1 MISLID
7 ADLVAYRVAATCNT
21 DEEGALEIALLRCDK
36 LMRDICEATDSVGY
50 RAFLTGKNNFRKKI
64 NPEYKANRKNII
76 PPIYL
81 QQCRNYLI
89 ENWNAEVTEG
99 YEADDALGMA
109 QDIVGIYDETYNY
122 TGGYTTIISS
132 LDKDLDMIPGLH
144 YNWKDGLLYEINEV
158 EALRNFYKQ
167 LLIGDR
173 ADNII
178 GVAGIGKI
186 KAAKLIDPLEYE
198 EDMYKVVSSL
208 YDDKKR
214 LCLNMECLW
223 IWRSE

>member
-7 ADLVAYRVAATCNT
+7 ADLVVYRVAATCDT

-36 LMRDICEATDSVGY
+36 LMQDICDATDSDNY
-50 RAFLTGKNNFRKKI
+50 RAFLTGRNNFRKRI
-64 NPEYKANRKNII
+64 NPEYKANRKDTV
-76 PPIYL
+76 PPRYL
-81 QQCRNYLI
+81 QQCRDFLI
-89 ENWNAEVTEG
+89 QNWNAEVTEG
-99 YEADDALGMA
+99 CEADDALGMA
-109 QDIVGIYDETYNY
+109 QKND
-122 TGGYTTIISS
+122 TIICT

-144 YNWKDGLLYEINEV
+144 YNWVRSEIYEVNEV
-158 EALRNFYKQ
+158 DALRNFYKQ

-173 ADNII
+173 SDNIF
-178 GVAGIGKI
+178 GVVGIGKV

-198 EDMYKVVSSL
+198 EDMYNVVSSL
-208 YDDKKR
+208 YNDNDR